1 MKNERRERLNK
12 TFKVFFNQYE
22 FFRGVCLISSIVIF
36 LYLLKLP
43 IKTILYFVL
52 FFIVALTVSKLF
64 HWIHL
69 SKFNVE
75 IKDDR
80 ILIKRNNF
88 IQRQIQLN
96 KITRV
101 ILEKFEDCSFFI
113 ITFKDKTS
121 YKMVKLCLLNFKES
135 NKLRE
140 KLEGRLLDLSK
151 KNIFEIIYETSKF
164 DKK

>member
-113 ITFKDKTS
+113 ITF
-121 YKMVKLCLLNFKES
+121 
-135 NKLRE
+135 
-140 KLEGRLLDLSK
+140 
-151 KNIFEIIYETSKF
+151 
-164 DKK
+164 